1 MLCKT
6 GGFIMNAKEK
16 LPVTAWLST
25 VFIGVYTLFLVI
37 GMAGIAVLLFYTKHI
52 TTAGTHMV
60 SEARMMSDYISG
72 YMVLPGA
79 FTALLGSF
87 TGVMALLLAVGI
99 FIPVLVCPVT
109 LVISCILL
117 KKKKLQIDAWM
128 KLIVFLIL
136 SVLFW
141 IIFQSIWIS
150 IIMVIPVVL
159 SIRTLSAIK

>member
-1 MLCKT
+1 MY
-6 GGFIMNAKEK
+6 AKEK
-16 LPVTAWLST
+16 LPVTACLST

-37 GMAGIAVLLFYTKHI
+37 GMAEIAVLLFYTKHI

-72 YMVLPGA
+72 YMVLPGV
-79 FTALLGSF
+79 FTTLLGSF
-87 TGVMALLLAVGI
+87 TGVMALLLALGI
-99 FIPVLVCPVT
+99 FIPFLVCPVT

-117 KKKKLQIDAWM
+117 KKKNLQTDAWM

-136 SVLFW
+136 SVISF
-141 IIFQSIWIS
+141 IIFQSIWIC
-150 IIMVIPVVL
+150 IIMVIPVFL

>member
-1 MLCKT
+1 
-6 GGFIMNAKEK
+6 MNAKEK

-37 GMAGIAVLLFYTKHI
+37 GMAVLLFYTKHI

-99 FIPVLVCPVT
+99 FITVLVCPVT

-136 SVLFW
+136 SVLSW

>member
-1 MLCKT
+1 MYA
-6 GGFIMNAKEK
+6 NEK

-37 GMAGIAVLLFYTKHI
+37 GMVGIAVLLSYTKHI

-79 FTALLGSF
+79 FTTLLGSF

-99 FIPVLVCPVT
+99 FIPFLVCPVT

-117 KKKKLQIDAWM
+117 KKKKLQTDAWM

-136 SVLFW
+136 SVLSW
-141 IIFQSIWIS
+141 IIFQSIWIC
-150 IIMVIPVVL
+150 IIMVIPVIL
-159 SIRTLSAIK
+159 SIRTLSLYGMA

>member
-1 MLCKT
+1 MY
-6 GGFIMNAKEK
+6 AKEK
-16 LPVTAWLST
+16 IPVTAWLST

-37 GMAGIAVLLFYTKHI
+37 GMARIALLLFYTKHI
-52 TTAGTHMV
+52 TTAGTHMI

-79 FTALLGSF
+79 FTTLLGSF

-99 FIPVLVCPVT
+99 FIPVLVCLVT

-117 KKKKLQIDAWM
+117 KKKKLQTDAWM

-136 SVLFW
+136 SVISF
-141 IIFQSIWIS
+141 IIFQSIWIC

-159 SIRTLSAIK
+159 SIKTLSAISNTE

>member
-1 MLCKT
+1 
-6 GGFIMNAKEK
+6 MNAKEK

-99 FIPVLVCPVT
+99 F
-109 LVISCILL
+109 
-117 KKKKLQIDAWM
+117 
-128 KLIVFLIL
+128 
-136 SVLFW
+136 
-141 IIFQSIWIS
+141 
-150 IIMVIPVVL
+150 
-159 SIRTLSAIK
+159 

>member
-1 MLCKT
+1 MYA
-6 GGFIMNAKEK
+6 NEK

-37 GMAGIAVLLFYTKHI
+37 GMVGIAVLLSYTKHI
-52 TTAGTHMV
+52 TTAGTQMV
-60 SEARMMSDYISG
+60 SEARMMSDYIGG

-79 FTALLGSF
+79 FTTLLGSF

-99 FIPVLVCPVT
+99 FIPFLVCPVT

-117 KKKKLQIDAWM
+117 QKKKLQTDAWM

-136 SVLFW
+136 SVLSW
-141 IIFQSIWIS
+141 IIFQSIWIC
-150 IIMVIPVVL
+150 IIMVIPVIL
-159 SIRTLSAIK
+159 SIRTLSLYGMA

>member
-1 MLCKT
+1 MY
-6 GGFIMNAKEK
+6 AKEK

-37 GMAGIAVLLFYTKHI
+37 GMARIALLLFYTKHI

-79 FTALLGSF
+79 FTTLLGCF

-99 FIPVLVCPVT
+99 FIQVLVCTVT

-117 KKKKLQIDAWM
+117 KKKKLQTDAWM

-136 SVLFW
+136 SVLSW
-141 IIFQSIWIS
+141 IVFQSIWIC

>member
-1 MLCKT
+1 
-6 GGFIMNAKEK
+6 MNAKEK

-99 FIPVLVCPVT
+99 LSQFWSARLLWLYPVFC
-109 LVISCILL
+109 S
-117 KKKKLQIDAWM
+117 KKRSYK
-128 KLIVFLIL
+128 
-136 SVLFW
+136 
-141 IIFQSIWIS
+141 
-150 IIMVIPVVL
+150 
-159 SIRTLSAIK
+159 

>member
-1 MLCKT
+1 
-6 GGFIMNAKEK
+6 MNAKEK

-37 GMAGIAVLLFYTKHI
+37 GMAVLLFYTKHI

-117 KKKKLQIDAWM
+117 KKNEATNRCLDETNCFPYSFRP
-128 KLIVFLIL
+128 FLDYFPEHL
-136 SVLFW
+136 DKHHYGNTCC
-141 IIFQSIWIS
+141 
-150 IIMVIPVVL
+150 P
-159 SIRTLSAIK
+159 

>member
-1 MLCKT
+1 MY
-6 GGFIMNAKEK
+6 AKEK
-16 LPVTAWLST
+16 IPVTAWLST

-37 GMAGIAVLLFYTKHI
+37 GMARIALLLFYTKHI

-79 FTALLGSF
+79 FTTLLGSF

-99 FIPVLVCPVT
+99 FIPVLVCLVT

-117 KKKKLQIDAWM
+117 KKKKLQTDAWM

-136 SVLFW
+136 SVISF
-141 IIFQSIWIS
+141 IIFQSIWIC
-150 IIMVIPVVL
+150 IIMVIPVIL
-159 SIRTLSAIK
+159 SIRTLSTISNTE

>member
-1 MLCKT
+1 
-6 GGFIMNAKEK
+6 MNAKEK

-25 VFIGVYTLFLVI
+25 IFIGVYTLFLVI

-87 TGVMALLLAVGI
+87 TGVMALLL
-99 FIPVLVCPVT
+99 
-109 LVISCILL
+109 
-117 KKKKLQIDAWM
+117 
-128 KLIVFLIL
+128 
-136 SVLFW
+136 SVLSW